1 MDDKRLGILV
11 VDDDQSIRE
20 LLETILKDKY
30 RIMTAATGERA
41 LRIMDEV
48 EIHIVLLDLRLPDC
62 NGLDILKIIKEK
74 NPDIEVMIISV
85 VKDIDMVVRAMKLGA
100 YHYIAKDFDCDEV
113 LALIEKMREKLEEKQ
128 ERNYLKSELDQ
139 YTNTD
144 IIIGKSTVMRQIEE
158 TLKKI
163 ATLPTTVLLLGETG
177 TGKKMMA
184 KYIHEHSHLRERPFV
199 TLDLSTVP
207 DSLLESTL
215 FGHEKGAF
223 TGAYRQRYGKFE
235 LADGGTLF
243 LDEIG
248 CVKYDVQG
256 KLLRA
261 IQDKEIERVGSTK
274 TIKVDV
280 RLIVATN
287 VELAD
292 AVRKGE
298 FREDL
303 YYRINVVP
311 IKLPPLRDRLE
322 DIPEFVRYFME
333 KYSRLFKKDVNKITD
348 SALEVLLNYNWPGN
362 IRELE
367 NLIERLVAVS
377 DDNVI
382 SQEDIP
388 VDYYMFEKY
397 PEAKKESLLERA
409 CNTFERNF
417 ILRTLEQERWSR
429 TRTAR
434 ALGIPISTLKY
445 KFNRLNIYDILA
457 QRNKLSRR
465 GRNISRNLPP
475 Q

>member
-1 MDDKRLGILV
+1 MEDKRLGVLV

-30 RIMTAATGERA
+30 KVMTAATGGAA
-41 LRIMDEV
+41 LQILEDV
-48 EIHIVLLDLRLPDC
+48 ETNIVLLDLRLPDC
-62 NGLDILKIIKEK
+62 EGLDILKIIKEK
-74 NPDIEVMIISV
+74 NPDIEVVIISV
-85 VKDIDMVVRAMKLGA
+85 VKDIEMVVRAMKLGA
-100 YHYIAKDFDCDEV
+100 YNYITKDFDCDEV
-113 LALIEKMREKLEEKQ
+113 LTLIEKIKEKLEEKR
-128 ERNYLKSELDQ
+128 ERDYLKSELDQ
-139 YTNTD
+139 CTVPD
-144 IIIGKSTVMRQIEE
+144 FIIGKSAAMRQIEE
-158 TLKKI
+158 ALSKI
-163 ATLPTTVLLLGETG
+163 APLPTTVLILGETG
-177 TGKKMMA
+177 TGKKLMA
-184 KYIHEHSHLRERPFV
+184 RHIHQKSHLSNQPFV

-207 DSLLESTL
+207 ENLMESTL

-223 TGAYRQRYGKFE
+223 TGAYRQRYGKFD

-248 CVKYDVQG
+248 SVKYDIQS

-287 VELAD
+287 VDLAE

-311 IKLPPLRDRLE
+311 IKLPPLRERME
-322 DIPEFVRYFME
+322 DIPEFVRYFMD
-333 KYSRLFKKDVNKITD
+333 KYSRSFKKNVDKITD
-348 SALEVLLNYNWPGN
+348 SALGILMNYNWPGN

-367 NLIERLVAVS
+367 NLIERLVAIA
-377 DDNVI
+377 DNNVI

-388 VDYYMFEKY
+388 VEYYVFEKS
-397 PEAKKESLLERA
+397 PGATRDNLLQKA

-417 ILRTLEQERWSR
+417 ILKTLEQEKWNR
-429 TRTAR
+429 TRTANT
-434 ALGIPISTLKY
+434 LGIPISTLKY
-445 KFNRLNIYDILA
+445 KFNRLSIYDILA
-457 QRNKLSRR
+457 QRRKLKRR
-465 GRNISRNLPP
+465 VRRISIK
-475 Q
+475 